1 MALTSDAKTKI
12 MKDFATKDGDTGSPE
27 VQVAL
32 LTNKIN
38 FLTEHLK
45 KHKKDNHS
53 RKGLLKMV
61 AKRRRLLNFL
71 ARRDDKRYKVLIKK
85 LDLTK

>member
-1 MALTSDAKTKI
+1 MLSKTKI
-12 MKDFATKDGDTGSPE
+12 ISDYATKTGDTGSPE

-38 FLTEHLK
+38 MLTDHLK

-71 ARRDDKRYKVLIKK
+71 ARRDEKRYKTLIKK

>member
-1 MALTSDAKTKI
+1 MALPTDAKTKI
-12 MKDFATKDGDTGSPE
+12 ISDYATKTGDTGSPE

-38 FLTEHLK
+38 MLTDHLK

-53 RKGLLKMV
+53 RRGLLQMV
-61 AKRRRLLNFL
+61 AQRKKLLTFL
-71 ARRDDKRYKVLIKK
+71 SRESEKRYTSLESRS
-85 LDLTK
+85 